1 MLLEPVLEPEQAA
14 NVPVAKKDY
23 EAAKKKWQK
32 EKAESNKK
40 AQDKLADHVK

>member
-1 MLLEPVLEPEQAA
+1 MFKYIKVG
-14 NVPVAKKDY
+14 NDTVTKKDY